1 MGYLLIG
8 LMLGMAV
15 LVAVVL
21 ILWMIIERAGR
32 QRQSLFQQRGV
43 ITDATVESSSLDNG
57 LWEIAYRFH
66 DRHGMDQSGIDF
78 MDAHRNQQPAEGSR
92 IRVVY
97 LPDQPWIS
105 GLAQTWLHA
114 RASVR

>member
-43 ITDATVESSSLDNG
+43 ITDATVESSSGQRFRGRLPIVFM
-57 LWEIAYRFH
+57 IAMEWIIAASTSWMLTVTNNRLKV
-66 DRHGMDQSGIDF
+66 
-78 MDAHRNQQPAEGSR
+78 AEFVWSICPINR
-92 IRVVY
+92 
-97 LPDQPWIS
+97 WIS
-105 GLAQTWLHA
+105 GLRQTWLQA